1 MDKPP
6 FSVSA
11 RAINLIAGISALI
24 ERCAIRMEQ
33 ADALLFRKAN
43 RIKTIHSSLAIE
55 GNGLT
60 ESQVSDLLDGTH
72 VVAPLR
78 QIQEAK
84 NAIRAYE
91 IYPSLNPFSV
101 EDLLKSHGIMMEAL
115 SDDAGRFRRGM
126 SVYLRE
132 RRQFILPLP
141 QNGCHT

>member
-1 MDKPP
+1 MGSFTDKPP

-24 ERCAIRMEQ
+24 IRMEQ

-60 ESQVSDLLDGTH
+60 ESQVSDLLDGKR

-101 EDLLKSHGIMMEAL
+101 GKAIATLK
-115 SDDAGRFRRGM
+115 
-126 SVYLRE
+126 
-132 RRQFILPLP
+132 
-141 QNGCHT
+141 N